1 MADTNSTKPE
11 VGSVAPVEVQ
21 NIWKHASVIVTSAI
35 TAIPIVLAV
44 LTQFKELPG
53 LPTNIALWIGTAISV
68 LTAVYIAYQKLFGTP
83 VVTPTAAA
91 KLIQTTTKEG
101 N

>member
-1 MADTNSTKPE
+1 MADITPPKPE
-11 VGSVAPVEVQ
+11 VGSIAPVEVQ
-21 NIWKHASVIVTSAI
+21 NVWKHASVIVTSAI

-44 LTQFKELPG
+44 LTQLKEIPG
-53 LPTNIALWIGTAISV
+53 MPTNVALWIGSAISV
-68 LTAVYIAYQKLFGTP
+68 LTAVFIAYQKLFGTP

-91 KLIQTTTKEG
+91 KLIQTTIKEG